1 MKDLKRE
8 FRITFEDKYKN
19 GVLHC
24 FDNYEDA
31 EKKFVEVCHK
41 FIDDRKEYIKVT
53 LESSKKVVEDGIWYD
68 EFDYVVY
75 RHCLIYDGKE
85 VI

>member
-41 FIDDRKEYIKVT
+41 FIDDRKEYIK
-53 LESSKKVVEDGIWYD
+53 DIWIKAISGKTYSLY
-68 EFDYVVY
+68 EFDALCG
-75 RHCLIYDGKE
+75 RN
-85 VI
+85 